1 MDDSPAV
8 RVPPQFD
15 TFYADNYRQ
24 VVALVYT
31 LSGSTWGAEALP
43 RKHSSPPTA
52 IGNGWES
59 STTSTDGSAPWR

>member
-31 LSGSTWGAEALP
+31 LSGSTWGAEDIAQEAFL
-43 RKHSSPPTA
+43 TA
-52 IGNGWES
+52 HR
-59 STTSTDGSAPWR
+59 D